1 MYFVNYRLTA
11 LGWIAAL
18 MVLASSCSGAPASG
32 KTGPTIENITTSS
45 KVLAKSD
52 CIPTSLTITGNV
64 TDSDG
69 VESVTL
75 WYRVGQ
81 DQDFASTAMTP
92 TDQNQYTAT
101 IKALDIPGGEY
112 GVFEFY
118 LAAQDKAGH
127 QAKTS
132 TDKSVELTRCVG

>member
-1 MYFVNYRLTA
+1 MYFANYRLTA

-18 MVLASSCSGAPASG
+18 MVLVSCSGAPSGG
-32 KTGPTIENITTSS
+32 KTGPTIENINTSS

-52 CIPTSLTITGNV
+52 CIPTSLTITGDV
-64 TDSDG
+64 KDSDG
-69 VESVTL
+69 VENVTL

-92 TDQNQYTAT
+92 ANNNQYTAT

-118 LAAQDKAGH
+118 IAAQDKAGN
-127 QAKTS
+127 QAKS
-132 TDKSVELTRCVG
+132 SIDKSVELTRCVG